1 MMAPSKGNDDSLGVI
16 LDVFSKQID
25 QRFALFDQKIELK
38 QGGQDRRI
46 TGMEDDIEKLRAE
59 IKSLRE
65 EDLPALQKQI
75 VDNQQA
81 GYRRIIGAQAAVLL
95 IVASG
100 VVTLIIKFFF

>member
-1 MMAPSKGNDDSLGVI
+1 
-16 LDVFSKQID
+16 
-25 QRFALFDQKIELK
+25 
-38 QGGQDRRI
+38 
-46 TGMEDDIEKLRAE
+46 MEDDIEKLRAE